1 MRLRDH
7 IFYTLF
13 APYKTPGRDGADPEN
28 GGGDGVVAGPTARA
42 ILDHIFDPANA
53 PQPGNPAQSKPQLN
67 DSADVQ
73 R

>member
-1 MRLRDH
+1 MAL
-7 IFYTLF
+7 IL
-13 APYKTPGRDGADPEN
+13 EN

-53 PQPGNPAQSKPQLN
+53 PQPGDMPQSKPQLN